1 LGADHRKLELR
12 PHHHQHFGDALAA
25 TLRHLAGSGWTESLE
40 TTLATAYRVVST
52 ALQQGAASG
61 HGPARVGA
69 TVVDVLRPTRD
80 VVVVR
85 LVTDVMV
92 DYHPGQH
99 LSVLTPYAGGVWR
112 RMSPSIP
119 ANPAGQIEFHVREVP
134 GGTLSGP
141 LVRSAGIGDR
151 WVLADPVGALE
162 VDRSTPHRDVLMVA
176 GGTGIAPLRCLL
188 TDMQR
193 HRDNPRVHLFYGARH
208 PGDLYDLPA
217 LVGIASSS
225 PWLTIQPVSES
236 DTDPWWAGP
245 RQELPRTLHRR
256 QTGTLVEAVTGWGS
270 WAARQVLVCGTPETL
285 RATVRGM
292 VAAGT
297 PREHISF
304 DRPGPGRGH
313 PAEATPGRRCTRL
326 PAGGR
331 GARPGGPGCPVRA
344 RRGRGRGRR
353 RRGRRGGRRARGG
366 RRRRAAAR
374 AGGRPVARREH
385 PAELTRHAQLLELLA
400 AHVGVRRGEERPRLV
415 PPGVELEGTVADTGQ
430 QEAAVALDHVG
441 AAVDL
446 VADEPRRAAFR
457 HAGRAAGGGAG
468 RAGGGGRRGR
478 GRGDGGGG
486 GGVLRLHAAGVD
498 QPHDQARDQRDRQE
512 GGRDGPRRR
521 PGA

>member
-1 LGADHRKLELR
+1 
-12 PHHHQHFGDALAA
+12 
-25 TLRHLAGSGWTESLE
+25 
-40 TTLATAYRVVST
+40 
-52 ALQQGAASG
+52 
-61 HGPARVGA
+61 
-69 TVVDVLRPTRD
+69 
-80 VVVVR
+80 
-85 LVTDVMV
+85 
-92 DYHPGQH
+92 
-99 LSVLTPYAGGVWR
+99 
-112 RMSPSIP
+112 
-119 ANPAGQIEFHVREVP
+119 
-134 GGTLSGP
+134 
-141 LVRSAGIGDR
+141 
-151 WVLADPVGALE
+151 
-162 VDRSTPHRDVLMVA
+162 
-176 GGTGIAPLRCLL
+176 
-188 TDMQR
+188 
-193 HRDNPRVHLFYGARH
+193 
-208 PGDLYDLPA
+208 
-217 LVGIASSS
+217 
-225 PWLTIQPVSES
+225 
-236 DTDPWWAGP
+236 
-245 RQELPRTLHRR
+245 
-256 QTGTLVEAVTGWGS
+256 
-270 WAARQVLVCGTPETL
+270 
-285 RATVRGM
+285 
-292 VAAGT
+292 
-297 PREHISF
+297 
-304 DRPGPGRGH
+304 
-313 PAEATPGRRCTRL
+313 CTRL

-366 RRRRAAAR
+366 RRRAAAR

-430 QEAAVALDHVG
+430 QEVAVALDHVG

-521 PGA
+521 PGAAVVVPALVPGTAAVAAAGRRGHVPGWRAVVGRWATGRRRAAACLGAGRRIRVRVLRPRRRGGAALDGRQVLGGRIDGRQVPGGGGDGRQVLRGGGGRTSLAGTLAVRAALAPLVRAPAAVAGPAGAAPGRPSVAPPAGSSVIRPLASTGIAVRTRATSSSSISVSSSCEAAPASARTVPSGPARSECPTPVGAPRLTSTPSSAGSACPTATRNV